1 MHLGPISD
9 NRAKVQEVCGTA
21 LGSRIHLSTI
31 LLIDESDGDVL
42 GFCEECRIVVLADFV
57 ESRSEGQAI

>member
-1 MHLGPISD
+1 MD
-9 NRAKVQEVCGTA
+9 KQVKVQEVCGTA

-42 GFCEECRIVVLADFV
+42 GFCEECRIVVLDDFV